1 MIYSA
6 KDYNIPD
13 FATKDEAFSWFEN
26 NCNYKYDI
34 LWCNISG
41 KSSCIIGSSM
51 AEDYVL
57 IGSIGSLIENF
68 LALGGVADSDST
80 STALTSEIR
89 DYIYDKLEEW
99 GVADIY
105 YYTDSF

>member
-6 KDYNIPD
+6 KDYSIPNFNNQD
-13 FATKDEAFSWFEN
+13 DAFSWFGQH
-26 NCNYKYDI
+26 CNYKYDI
-34 LWCNISG
+34 LWCNIAG

-51 AEDYVL
+51 AEDYAL
-57 IGSIGSLIENF
+57 IGPIGNLIEQF
-68 LALGGVADSDST
+68 LTEGNVSDSDST

-99 GVADIY
+99 GVTDIY
-105 YYTDSF
+105 YFTDTF